1 MIVKVTHHS
10 AVTVTCSQLRSDI
23 SLDNH
28 SLSDTDAMSE
38 CIVNN
43 TKGNKLLSLAYNLAD
58 TVSQPTMGKN
68 KMWHSLP
75 LGHGPEIRILAIFV
89 NSKETT
95 EGQKGV
101 LCLFICID
109 VKVKFVVAGDPEDT
123 SDDMPLL
130 FSPAGA
136 ASPGTGH
143 ASSDL
148 ELQEHCHGL
157 EPVRDSGKV
166 ARRQLALATLLCT
179 VFVTGEVV
187 GGWVSGSL
195 AIMSDAAHMFSDLA
209 SFGVSLLVLY
219 VSERK
224 ATKKMTFGY
233 HRAEA
238 LGALATLCIIW
249 YVTGI
254 LVYLAVRRIHDN
266 DFEIH
271 ETAMVVVASCAVVF
285 NILLGLILHGVC
297 GLGHG
302 HSHGG
307 GHGHGHGH
315 GAGGDTKHINIRAAA
330 IHVLGDLLQSI
341 GVLISSVLIKC
352 FGPEFKIAD
361 PICTLVFAVIVVVTT
376 FTVLRDTLAIL
387 LEGAPPG
394 LKYDVVATDLASIG
408 DVVSA
413 STQLPGVVRHTYI

>member
-136 ASPGTGH
+136 ASPGPGH
-143 ASSDL
+143 ASSRDL

-302 HSHGG
+302 HSHG
-307 GHGHGHGH
+307 
-315 GAGGDTKHINIRAAA
+315 AGGDTKHINIRAAA

>member
-1 MIVKVTHHS
+1 
-10 AVTVTCSQLRSDI
+10 
-23 SLDNH
+23 
-28 SLSDTDAMSE
+28 MSE

-95 EGQKGV
+95 EGQKEFCVYSFV
-101 LCLFICID
+101 LMD
-109 VKVKFVVAGDPEDT
+109 VKVKIVVAGDPEDT

-136 ASPGTGH
+136 ASPRPGH
-143 ASSDL
+143 ASSRDL

-307 GHGHGHGH
+307 GHGHGHSH

-352 FGPEFKIAD
+352 FGPDFKIAD

-408 DVVSA
+408 DVVS
-413 STQLPGVVRHTYI
+413 TQKHATPGALLSRTS